1 MPFDD
6 PACFRLDRIPVRP
19 IHWLWRPYLACGKL
33 ALLDG
38 DPGAGK
44 SLLTADLA
52 ARLTRGRRMPDGTW
66 RPRKA
71 NVLFLNA
78 EDALDDTLRPRLDA
92 AGADLTRVFCLGGV
106 QVEIADGAEMSFPA
120 SFTALRR
127 AVVAHEI
134 ELVVI
139 DPMMA
144 FFKPEVAANSDQV
157 MRVALAPLAARSG
170 ASVLL
175 VRQLTKHGGRKALY
189 RGGGSIGIIGAIRT
203 ALFLGRCPREPDRRI
218 LAMTKSNIGPTAP
231 ALACRLAEEAGRPR
245 VQWLGEC
252 DATADELCRPPLTR
266 GGAGSGHGGRMAAG
280 GAGGWAAAG
289 EGTSGKGAGGG
300 VLRPDAGAGQAAP
313 RRGRPAWAEGRPGI
327 LAMVRSGLAARRR
340 TTPMRVRPTDPR
352 RAPCRPYG
360 LGRRR
365 IRSADG
371 MTATLK

>member
-38 DPGAGK
+38 DPGVGK

-52 ARLTRGRRMPDGTW
+52 ARLTRGGRMPDGTW
-66 RPRKA
+66 RRKKA

-92 AGADLTRVFCLGGV
+92 AGADLARVFCLGGV
-106 QVEIADGAEMSFPA
+106 QVGIADGGEMSFPA
-120 SFTALRR
+120 SFEALRR
-127 AVVAHEI
+127 AVVAHAI

-144 FFKPEVAANSDQV
+144 FFKPQLAANSDQV
-157 MRVALAPLAARSG
+157 MRVALAPLAALAARSG

-203 ALFLGRCPREPDRRI
+203 ALFLGRCPRQPDRRI

-245 VQWLGEC
+245 LQWLGEC
-252 DATADELCRPPLTR
+252 DATADELCRPRRVKLLSPTANAQADAACGIFAIGLVGSNYSTQLQLPSLTR
-266 GGAGSGHGGRMAAG
+266 LEAS
-280 GAGGWAAAG
+280 
-289 EGTSGKGAGGG
+289 
-300 VLRPDAGAGQAAP
+300 RPSA
-313 RRGRPAWAEGRPGI
+313 
-327 LAMVRSGLAARRR
+327 RSGA
-340 TTPMRVRPTDPR
+340 
-352 RAPCRPYG
+352 
-360 LGRRR
+360 
-365 IRSADG
+365 
-371 MTATLK
+371 